1 MADGPPATPSPRRA
15 TAATALDRRRRGAVV
30 EAAARAHLL
39 AAGLREVA
47 ENARYRLGELD
58 LVMFDEGMFDDD
70 RLDEGGLGEGRRG
83 SGGSGGAGPTLVFV
97 EVRYRRDGRYGGGAA
112 SVDFSKRRKLVRAAQ
127 LFLLSHR
134 EFAHAACRFD
144 VVEADGDPDA
154 PRLHWLRDA
163 FRLDDC

>member
-1 MADGPPATPSPRRA
+1 MADGPPATPPRQA
-15 TAATALDRRRRGAVV
+15 TAATAVDRRRRGAVV

-47 ENARYRLGELD
+47 ANARYRLGELD
-58 LVMFDEGMFDDD
+58 LVMFDEG
-70 RLDEGGLGEGRRG
+70 RLDEGRLDDGTF
-83 SGGSGGAGPTLVFV
+83 GGGGPTLVFV
-97 EVRYRRDGRYGGGAA
+97 EVRYRRDARYGGGAA
-112 SVDFSKRRKLVRAAQ
+112 SVDFGKRRKLVRAAQ

-134 EFAHAACRFD
+134 EFANAACRFD
-144 VVEADGDPDA
+144 VVEADGDPEA